1 MCGIAGKYSMR
12 VLESGEAGQLADAFQ
27 DALSRRG
34 PDGWRY
40 HHDENVVLVHRR
52 LAIIDLSDAGSQ
64 PMWNEDHT
72 ICVIVNGEIY
82 NYRELGQWL
91 RGHGHRF
98 RSDSDSEV
106 LVHLYEQGGID
117 DCCNRIQGMFA
128 FALWDARTRELYL
141 VRDRLGIKPLVISEH
156 AGGVSFASTLPALLR
171 DREVPRDVRDEA
183 LIALLKWGFVPTPWS
198 AVRAARRIEPGT
210 YVRVK
215 DGRVRSERRW
225 WTDKPGDEERGE
237 AFVRQAIERAVAS
250 HLVSD
255 VPVGVLLSAGIDS
268 GIVAGLAASRGDA
281 PDLEAWTVRHS
292 GFIEDEFA
300 GAAQASE
307 FFGIPCHPI
316 DVGGCLTEE
325 MFDSIVGAMDEP
337 LAVSSLVGL
346 HALFRAIAQLRRVIL
361 TGDGGDELFAGYDW
375 HSGMP
380 MVPSWARGPSFM
392 RVAPVLAPLAGLPG
406 RAGTLGKVAARVR
419 RDPALVYLDKLRI
432 TRDDVLARMGTAP
445 LDDDP
450 MERRASAAW
459 TAYEQ
464 TETLDKMLAVDRAT
478 ALVDEMLAKVDTAAM
493 AHGIEA
499 RVPLLGDEVVSAAKC
514 ARPELK
520 RRGDRGKIMLRAWYA
535 EIGPPGLADRRK
547 TGFNSPMASW
557 FTGESGDF
565 LHERVHAGLRLFGAR
580 GDGEDLSPST
590 RFALAVT
597 GAWELAMTS
606 CSPATPHSGSVQ
618 HDGSIFPASSS
629 DVRAAAWLPRHL
641 ESGDA

>member
-1 MCGIAGKYSMR
+1 MCGIAGRYGVR
-12 VLESGEAGQLADAFQ
+12 PLESGEAGHLANAFQ
-27 DALSRRG
+27 EALSRRG
-34 PDGWRY
+34 PDGWRC

-52 LAIIDLSDAGSQ
+52 LAIIDLSAAGAQ

-82 NYRELGQWL
+82 NYRELRQWL

-117 DCCNRIQGMFA
+117 ECCKRIQGMFA

-171 DREVPRDVRDEA
+171 DEEVPRDLRDDA
-183 LIALLKWGFVPTPWS
+183 FIALLKWGFVPTPWS

-210 YVRVK
+210 YVCVK

-225 WTDKPGDEERGE
+225 WADNPADLAGAE
-237 AFVRQAIERAVAS
+237 AEVRQAIERAVSS

-268 GIVAGLAASRGDA
+268 GIVAGLAAREGGA
-281 PDLEAWTVRHS
+281 PSLEAWTVRHS

-300 GAAQASE
+300 GAAQAAE
-307 FFGIPCHPI
+307 FFEIPCHAI
-316 DVGGCLTEE
+316 DVGGCLTEDL
-325 MFDSIVGAMDEP
+325 FDAVVGAMDEP
-337 LAVSSLVGL
+337 LAVSSMVGL
-346 HALFRAIAQLRRVIL
+346 HALFRAIAPSRKVIL

-380 MVPSWARGPSFM
+380 KVPSWARGSSFT
-392 RVAPVLAPLAGLPG
+392 RAAPFLASLARLPG
-406 RAGTLGKVAARVR
+406 RAGVLGKVAAHVR
-419 RDPALVYLDKLRI
+419 RDPAFVYLDKLRI
-432 TRDDVLARMGTAP
+432 TRDDVLARLGIAP
-445 LDDDP
+445 LRDDP
-450 MERRASAAW
+450 MEQRASAAW
-459 TAYEQ
+459 KTYEQ
-464 TETLDKMLAVDRAT
+464 SETLDKMLAVDRAT

-499 RVPLLGDEVVSAAKC
+499 RVPLLADEVVSAAKC

-520 RRGDRGKIMLRAWYA
+520 RQGDTGKVMLRRWYA
-535 EIGPPGLADRRK
+535 EIGAPGLADRRK
-547 TGFNSPMASW
+547 TGFNSPVSSW
-557 FTGESGDF
+557 FMGESGEF
-565 LHERVHAGLRLFGAR
+565 LHERVQAGLRLLGAS
-580 GDGEDLSPST
+580 GHGGDLSPRT
-590 RFALAVT
+590 RLALAIAESWRLAVLAEAHVSARPLSDVT
-597 GAWELAMTS
+597 GYQAPAQSLA
-606 CSPATPHSGSVQ
+606 
-618 HDGSIFPASSS
+618 
-629 DVRAAAWLPRHL
+629 
-641 ESGDA
+641 